1 MIKPPANRL
10 PPTLAAVLMGII
22 FLSGMAGLT
31 YEVLWLRQLNLIF
44 GVTAFALSV
53 TLAAFMGG
61 LALGSYLFGR
71 LADRLKAPLLVYAA
85 LEAGI
90 GIYALMAGPLF
101 SGLDSIYI
109 TAGRALGF
117 QHPLIEVFKTVG
129 AFLII
134 LLPTTLMGG
143 TLPVLSKVF
152 VRREEDLGLKVS
164 MLYALNTFGALVGT
178 FLTGFFLIRSL
189 GMAHTTYLAAA
200 VNLLVALAAG
210 LLSRLLAT
218 PEAGR
223 PEAASPPVKVAAERI
238 RLQRLVLGAMAL
250 SGFTAL
256 CYEVL
261 WTRALVY
268 FLGLTTYAFT
278 TMLTAFLLGL
288 AAGSLIMS
296 RFIDRFKDHLAWL
309 AATQLMIALGAL
321 ALMPAINLLHPA
333 GQALGE
339 LLGRESWWAVVGIRF
354 LIALAL
360 MLPATLC
367 LGATFPLAVR
377 YYTANLKVLGSGIG
391 RIYAFNTLG
400 AVLGALAAGYLL
412 IPLLGVRLSISL
424 VVILN
429 LAIAAALFYL
439 NPALTPH
446 RRRLTAGL
454 AIVPVVLVALMADS
468 RPLILSSVEFK
479 GQQRRYKLLHASES
493 ADGSLA
499 VLEDLVNGERELN
512 INGESTAF
520 TIYQDMQVHK
530 LLGHLAP
537 LFHPAPTDFLVV
549 GFGLGSTAYASTLYP
564 DARVDCVELVADE
577 VTTAPYFE
585 RQNHDVLNHPSF
597 NLIIGD
603 GRDYIKL
610 TDRRYDII
618 SFNAIHPKISPNLYT
633 QDFYRYCRRLLKE
646 DGLIVA
652 WMPPNAISAQEFWSL
667 ARTFQ
672 SVFPYS
678 SLWYVN
684 PSHLLI
690 LGSANPVFFDW
701 KLLNSRLADA
711 AIRADLAETNLENP
725 YELLSNF
732 VVADEAL
739 AELVAAAPINSDNHP
754 AIEFSQVY
762 RVNVNVEAL
771 NILRRAKREVLP
783 YLVNVGGP
791 EALAAV
797 RDSLAHYERLKAQI
811 VEGQIRAWLG
821 LYDDAE
827 RAYRRVLAA
836 HPGHP
841 HALYLLRLIERRQVD
856 LEKLVALNPRNNRA
870 LKALAD
876 SYLVDNRLEE
886 ARELFQ
892 RAVAIDPQQADALH
906 GLGVLE
912 YQHDRLG
919 QARQAFSQA
928 LAVDPQ
934 YSPAH
939 FYSGLVSW
947 RMGNATLALDHFRL
961 AADLDPARAVHHYW
975 LGLSLTKV
983 GRTAE
988 ARQALQLALDLDPS
1002 LEPARQALTKLEP

>member
-90 GIYALMAGPLF
+90 GIYALMAGHLF

-109 TAGRALGF
+109 TAGRTLGF

-218 PEAGR
+218 PQAGL
-223 PEAASPPVKVAAERI
+223 PEAASPPVKVAAGRI

-321 ALMPAINLLHPA
+321 ALMPAINLMHPA

-360 MLPATLC
+360 MLP
-367 LGATFPLAVR
+367 
-377 YYTANLKVLGSGIG
+377 
-391 RIYAFNTLG
+391 
-400 AVLGALAAGYLL
+400 
-412 IPLLGVRLSISL
+412 
-424 VVILN
+424 
-429 LAIAAALFYL
+429 
-439 NPALTPH
+439 
-446 RRRLTAGL
+446 
-454 AIVPVVLVALMADS
+454 
-468 RPLILSSVEFK
+468 
-479 GQQRRYKLLHASES
+479 
-493 ADGSLA
+493 
-499 VLEDLVNGERELN
+499 
-512 INGESTAF
+512 
-520 TIYQDMQVHK
+520 
-530 LLGHLAP
+530 
-537 LFHPAPTDFLVV
+537 
-549 GFGLGSTAYASTLYP
+549 
-564 DARVDCVELVADE
+564 
-577 VTTAPYFE
+577 
-585 RQNHDVLNHPSF
+585 
-597 NLIIGD
+597 
-603 GRDYIKL
+603 
-610 TDRRYDII
+610 
-618 SFNAIHPKISPNLYT
+618 
-633 QDFYRYCRRLLKE
+633 
-646 DGLIVA
+646 
-652 WMPPNAISAQEFWSL
+652 
-667 ARTFQ
+667 
-672 SVFPYS
+672 
-678 SLWYVN
+678 
-684 PSHLLI
+684 
-690 LGSANPVFFDW
+690 
-701 KLLNSRLADA
+701 
-711 AIRADLAETNLENP
+711 
-725 YELLSNF
+725 
-732 VVADEAL
+732 
-739 AELVAAAPINSDNHP
+739 
-754 AIEFSQVY
+754 
-762 RVNVNVEAL
+762 
-771 NILRRAKREVLP
+771 
-783 YLVNVGGP
+783 
-791 EALAAV
+791 
-797 RDSLAHYERLKAQI
+797 
-811 VEGQIRAWLG
+811 
-821 LYDDAE
+821 
-827 RAYRRVLAA
+827 
-836 HPGHP
+836 
-841 HALYLLRLIERRQVD
+841 
-856 LEKLVALNPRNNRA
+856 
-870 LKALAD
+870 
-876 SYLVDNRLEE
+876 
-886 ARELFQ
+886 
-892 RAVAIDPQQADALH
+892 
-906 GLGVLE
+906 
-912 YQHDRLG
+912 
-919 QARQAFSQA
+919 
-928 LAVDPQ
+928 
-934 YSPAH
+934 
-939 FYSGLVSW
+939 
-947 RMGNATLALDHFRL
+947 
-961 AADLDPARAVHHYW
+961 
-975 LGLSLTKV
+975 
-983 GRTAE
+983 
-988 ARQALQLALDLDPS
+988 
-1002 LEPARQALTKLEP
+1002 